1 MLPTPA
7 ARVLALEQ
15 NSLEVEG
22 TAGQLTEERAQ
33 LYQVGKSVRD
43 NKGPQ
48 TTGGFLMSTEF
59 IKVDIN

>member
-7 ARVLALEQ
+7 EGVLALEKTF
-15 NSLEVEG
+15 LEGEG

-33 LYQVGKSVRD
+33 LYQVGKRVRD

-48 TTGGFLMSTEF
+48 TTGGFVMSIEF
-59 IKVDIN
+59 IKVEIN

>member
-15 NSLEVEG
+15 NFLEVEG

-43 NKGPQ
+43 NKGLQ